1 MSHCSRL
8 LYMLLGGSTAT
19 TQSTFRF
26 RRFLSLVI
34 SKLIKTIHVNI
45 VAWTF
50 LFTLQLM
57 VTVAS
62 LVHHLRY
69 LYKYFKRV
77 PQENENS
84 STSRYFKHVTT
95 WKTTENLSL
104 ASLLNLSFSFP
115 PCQSTIRDLYAFPAC
130 ASLSNLAGSSV
141 NGVSSVTTAST
152 PPSVVLSMPSPL
164 GDPLWLDVCK
174 YVTLDPGVYF
184 ATAQPSSFT
193 VIWDSGASEVITS
206 DPTDFVNGYSTPTT
220 PLRVRGVSSGT
231 LVVGIGIVEYC
242 FTANN
247 GNILTVRL
255 KAFYI
260 PGALPAGIRLIP
272 PQRLCSIVGGS
283 FTLEGACAILRLP
296 KKSPLTIYVDP
307 HSNLP
312 TCTAMSST
320 NVLAVGKS
328 IHLCVTD
335 ESNQN
340 LSVAQKLLITWHFRF
355 GHLNF
360 KAVQWI
366 LRSGIFG
373 KSQPYRSASSC
384 DHPRCAA
391 CEFGKARRRPTKSS
405 ITTPVPERE
414 NVLKTDVL
422 FPGQRVSLDHFEC
435 SAKGRLLTSMGKSSL
450 DDMYRGGA
458 IFVDQASGYIF
469 IQPQVTFSAT
479 ETLQAKLTFE
489 RMCLSSGVVV
499 STYMSDNGTFSAQDF
514 VQDILDRG
522 QTPRYSGVGAHHHN
536 GIAER
541 SIQTMSNMARTMML
555 HAGVRWPDLVDASL
569 WPLAMDYASYIYNH
583 TPNMESG
590 QAPIDIFTRTIV
602 PRQRLKDLHVWGCPT
617 YVLEPK
623 LQDGKKIPRWKPR
636 SRRGVFLG
644 LANKYASSIPLVLNP
659 STGHI
664 SPQFHVV
671 FDDLFTTVV
680 SQPDSDE
687 PPSHWEDLCIT
698 SRFQTHFD
706 ENDPVRLDDEWL
718 SSDEIALRKH
728 QDSQQRIVLPQP
740 VPIIEPESQP
750 FNLPVL
756 NPNTL
761 VEPALVDNAPT
772 LQRELTPPS
781 TPAKTSPV
789 KSPPPTPAIKQSLPE
804 QQPSRPSRV
813 RRKPIKLNDYELA
826 YGSFAEAN
834 SFFANLPDVLRDSL
848 SQKEYELDELEFFL
862 TDYSVSNVDPT
873 SFVYLASKSDPDT
886 LMYHEAMMAI
896 DKVEFREAME
906 IEIKGLELQNTW
918 TIVSRNVPTQLN
930 KKVLPGT
937 WTFKRKRYPD
947 GRIRKYKARFCVR
960 GDKQVVGIDVF
971 ETYAPVVQW
980 SSVRL
985 CFILSTILGLAS
997 RQVDYTNAFV
1007 QAKVKSDM
1015 FVELPKGFDPP
1026 SDNSV
1031 VLRLNKNLYG
1041 SRDAPLAW
1049 FETLRASLIK
1059 RGFKAS
1065 DVDPCLFIHKDMLV
1079 LCFVDDLIYVGSDVA
1094 KIDAM
1099 IANLGEEY
1107 QLTVEEDISSFLG
1120 IQIDTLSDKAL
1131 LLTQSGLTHR
1141 VLDTCLMTDCNAK
1154 DTPASSTTLGSDLSG
1169 AVFNNEFSYASAVG
1183 MLMYLAS
1190 NSRPDIA
1197 FAVHQCARFTHSPK
1211 ASHGEAIKRICRY
1224 LKGTLDKGLILRP
1237 ARDNM
1242 RLDVYVDSDFA
1253 GLWKQEDDQDP
1264 VCVKSRTGFVI
1275 LLADCPLVWQSKL
1288 QGQVAL
1294 STMEAEY
1301 IALSTSLRSL
1311 IPLKALVAEVA
1322 TSLMEDST
1330 FLTST
1335 YSSVFEDNTGALLL
1349 AQSPRI
1355 SPRSKHIAVPYHFF
1369 REHVANGTIQIHK
1382 VASEVNPADLFT
1394 KGLERVKFQ
1403 ALRKLLTGW

>member
-1 MSHCSRL
+1 
-8 LYMLLGGSTAT
+8 MLLGGSIAA

-26 RRFLSLVI
+26 HRILSLVI
-34 SKLIKTIHVNI
+34 SKLIKTMHVNI
-45 VAWTF
+45 VVWTL
-50 LFTLQLM
+50 LFPLRL
-57 VTVAS
+57 
-62 LVHHLRY
+62 LVKSATFVHVIRY
-69 LYKYFKRV
+69 YLSQYLKRRSK
-77 PQENENS
+77 QELTFAKQIKNS
-84 STSRYFKHVTT
+84 SNSCNF
-95 WKTTENLSL
+95 N
-104 ASLLNLSFSFP
+104 F
-115 PCQSTIRDLYAFPAC
+115 AFPAIGTNC
-130 ASLSNLAGSSV
+130 DTPS
-141 NGVSSVTTAST
+141 THAST
-152 PPSVVLSMPSPL
+152 TSTSIAMSISSPL
-164 GDPLWLDVCK
+164 GDPLWLDACK

-184 ATAQPSSFT
+184 TTAQPKSFT
-193 VIWDSGASEVITS
+193 AIWDSGASEVITS
-206 DPTDFVNGYSTPTT
+206 DPTDFVNGYSSPPT
-220 PLRVRGVSSGT
+220 PLHVRGVSSGT

-242 FTANN
+242 FTADN
-247 GNILTVRL
+247 GSILTVRL

-260 PGALPAGIRLIP
+260 PGALPEGVRLIP

-296 KKSPLTIYVDP
+296 NKSPLTISVDP
-307 HSNLP
+307 NSNLP
-312 TCTAMSST
+312 TCVGNTSATILS
-320 NVLAVGKS
+320 LGKS

-366 LRSGIFG
+366 LRSGVFG
-373 KSQPYRSASSC
+373 KSPTYRSASSC
-384 DHPRCAA
+384 EHPRCAS

-414 NVLKTDVL
+414 NVLKADVL

-469 IQPQVTFSAT
+469 IQPQVTFSAD
-479 ETLQAKLTFE
+479 ETLQAKLEFE
-489 RMCLSSGVVV
+489 RMCLSSGVTV
-499 STYMSDNGTFSAQDF
+499 STYMSDNGTFSAQAF

-541 SIQTMSNMARTMML
+541 SILTMSNMARTMML
-555 HAGVRWPDLVDASL
+555 HAGVRWPDLVEASL
-569 WPLAMDYASYIYNH
+569 WPLAMEYAAYIYNH
-583 TPNMESG
+583 TPSMESG
-590 QAPIDIFTRTIV
+590 QAPIDIFTRTVV

-680 SQPDSDE
+680 SQAESDE

-698 SRFQTHFD
+698 SRYQVHFD

-718 SSDEIALRKH
+718 SSDEVALRKH
-728 QDSQQRIVLPQP
+728 QDSQQRIVLPPP
-740 VPIIEPESQP
+740 VPYTELASGP
-750 FNLPVL
+750 FTLPVL
-756 NPNTL
+756 TPTIL
-761 VEPALVDNAPT
+761 VEPTVVDVAPT

-781 TPAKTSPV
+781 TPAKEFPA
-789 KSPPPTPAIKQSLPE
+789 KSTPTPTPAPEALPRADTT
-804 QQPSRPSRV
+804 RPSRI

-834 SFFANLPDVLRDSL
+834 SYFANLPDVLRDTL
-848 SQKEYELDELEFFL
+848 SQKEHELDELEFFL
-862 TDYSVSNVDPT
+862 ADCRVSNVDLT
-873 SFVYLASKSDPDT
+873 SYVYLASKSDPDT

-918 TIVSRNVPTQLN
+918 TIVSRSVATELN

-1026 SDNSV
+1026 SENNV

-1059 RGFKAS
+1059 RGFKPS

-1079 LCFVDDLIYVGSDVA
+1079 LCFVDDLIYVGPDVV

-1120 IQIDTLSDKAL
+1120 IQIDILSDKAL
-1131 LLTQSGLTHR
+1131 LLTQSGLTNR

-1154 DTPASSTTLGSDLSG
+1154 DTPASSTALGSDLSG
-1169 AVFNNEFSYASAVG
+1169 EVFNNEFNYASAVG

-1237 ARDNM
+1237 AKGNI

-1253 GLWKQEDDQDP
+1253 GLWKQEDNQDP

-1311 IPLKALVAEVA
+1311 LPLKALVAEVA
-1322 TSLMEDST
+1322 ASLMDDST

-1369 REHVANGTIQIHK
+1369 REHVANGTVQIHK

-1394 KGLERVKFQ
+1394 KGLERIKFQ